1 MIRFE
6 NVKVAFGDF
15 IAIPDLNLEIPE
27 GSFFTLLGPSG
38 CGKTTALR
46 ALAGLVSPTRGR
58 IWIDGKDVTNLPS
71 DKRQLGM
78 VFQNYALFPTMTV
91 WENIAFGL
99 KVAHVSKEEV
109 AQRVAD
115 IAKEVELT
123 PAQLRRSVSEM
134 SGGQQ
139 QRVAIARAL
148 VMRPKILLLD
158 EPLSNLDARLRH
170 QLRGQLKDMQRH
182 FGITSVYVTH
192 DQTEALSMS
201 DGIAVMD
208 GGQIQQTGTPREV
221 YSRSANEFVCTFIGD
236 ANPLPVDSLRAVGL
250 QTGTTSA
257 YVRVERVRLM
267 PAQVDQRAGNDAA
280 PDQGR
285 ELRLNGTVVDSRYE
299 GVLTTYLVDVGYDVP
314 IKVVVKE
321 DGQTVLRGGDAVTVV
336 IDRDDILCYGA

>member
-6 NVKVAFGDF
+6 NIEVRFDDF
-15 IAIPDLNLEIPE
+15 VAIPDLTLDIPE
-27 GSFFTLLGPSG
+27 GAFFTLLGPSG

-46 ALAGLVSPTRGR
+46 ALAGLITPTRGR
-58 IWIDGKDVTNLPS
+58 IFIDDTDVTKLPS

-78 VFQNYALFPTMTV
+78 VFQNYALFPTMSV

-99 KVAHVSKEEV
+99 KVAKINKDEIRE
-109 AQRVAD
+109 RVRA
-115 IAKEVELT
+115 IAREVELT
-123 PAQLRRSVSEM
+123 DAQLERNVAEM

-158 EPLSNLDARLRH
+158 EPLSNLDAKLRH

-208 GGQIQQTGTPREV
+208 RGEIQQVGSPRDV
-221 YSRSANEFVCTFIGD
+221 YSHSANEFVCTFIGD
-236 ANPLPVDSLRAVGL
+236 ANTLNLEVLHEQGFEAEDAA
-250 QTGTTSA
+250 SA
-257 YVRVERVRLM
+257 YARIERATL
-267 PAQVDQRAGNDAA
+267 VD
-280 PDQGR
+280 PDVAHR
-285 ELRLNGTVVDSRYE
+285 DRTVYLEGAITDMRYE
-299 GVLTTYLVDVGYDVP
+299 GTVTTYTVETDRVQPLR
-314 IKVVVKE
+314 VVVKE
-321 DGQTVLRGGDAVTVV
+321 DGLTALAVGQQVNV
-336 IDRDDILCYGA
+336 AIAFDDILTYGG

>member
-6 NVKVAFGDF
+6 NIEVAFGDF
-15 IAIPDLNLEIPE
+15 VAIPNLNLEIPE
-27 GSFFTLLGPSG
+27 GAFFTLLGPSG

-46 ALAGLVSPTRGR
+46 TLAGLITPTKGK
-58 IWIDGKDVTNLPS
+58 IWIDGKDVTTLPS

-78 VFQNYALFPTMTV
+78 VFQNYALFPTMSV

-99 KVAHVSKEEV
+99 KVARLSRDEV

-123 PAQLRRSVSEM
+123 EAQLHRNVSEM

-208 GGQIQQTGTPREV
+208 GGVIQQAGTPREV

-236 ANPLPVDSLRAVGL
+236 ANRLPVASLREAGM
-250 QTGTTSA
+250 GPADSTSA
-257 YVRVERVRLM
+257 YVRVERVRIE
-267 PAQVDQRAGNDAA
+267 PASA
-280 PDQGR
+280 PGIAIADGERGR
-285 ELRLNGTVVDSRYE
+285 CLRLPGTVLDSRYE
-299 GVLTTYLVDVGYDVP
+299 GVSTIYLIDAGHEDPV
-314 IKVVVKE
+314 KVVVKE
-321 DGQTVLRGGDAVTVV
+321 DGQLMLGVGEAVTLV
-336 IDRDDILCYGA
+336 IDEADILFYGA